1 MPDHP
6 LSCLSL
12 LIIADDL
19 SGAADCAIPCVAA
32 GLETWVALD
41 ETALP
46 PVTTRVLA
54 LDADTRRLPPERAA
68 MRVSTLLQHVHQSAC
83 LWFKKFDS
91 TLRGNVGAELAAAL
105 RVRRQTAPQSLAL
118 VAPAFPSMGRY
129 TRDGQQ
135 YLNDIPVEQTEAWQ
149 HDRLSGRAHVPTL
162 LEEAGLRVASIGLE
176 LIRAPSGALQMTLAR
191 QQGLYDAVVCDAE
204 TEDDLR
210 RITQAGLSLG
220 TPLVWGG
227 SAGLARHLP
236 AEAGLR
242 GNVTS
247 ASASGCAT
255 GPLLFVVGSMSSIS
269 QSQVKRLLPTIQALH
284 VKLSPALLR
293 AGETTPAWHETRQTL
308 LRAVTNGQDVVIQ
321 LEQEGLPNGAEGLQ
335 LCQSLARLVAPL
347 SSLLGGV
354 FATGGET
361 ARAVFTSFGITSLH
375 LRGEV
380 EPGVP
385 LAHAAISQNGSRPL
399 PVITKAGAFGQPE
412 TLVRCAQILRAP
424 ESFCIQK
431 GKIS

>member
-6 LSCLSL
+6 LPSLSL

-46 PVTTRVLA
+46 PATTNVLA
-54 LDADTRRLPPERAA
+54 IDADTRRLSPALAA
-68 MRVSTLLQHVHQSAC
+68 ARVATILQQVHQDSA

-91 TLRGNVGAELAAAL
+91 TLRGHIGAELEATL
-105 RVRRQTAPQSLAL
+105 KVRRQTAPQSLAL

-129 TRDGQQ
+129 TRGGQQ
-135 YLNDIPVEQTEAWQ
+135 YLNETPVEQTEAWQ
-149 HDRLSGRAHVPTL
+149 HDWLSGRAHMPTL
-162 LEEAGLRVASIGLE
+162 LEAAGLRVALIGLD
-176 LIRAPSGALQMTLAR
+176 LIRGSSTALQEALSR
-191 QQGLYDAVVCDAE
+191 HRNLCDAIVCDAE

-210 RITQAGLSLG
+210 RIAQAGLSWG
-220 TPLVWGG
+220 QPLVWGG
-227 SAGLARHLP
+227 SAGLARHLTS
-236 AEAGLR
+236 EAGLR
-242 GNVTS
+242 GDMTQTS
-247 ASASGCAT
+247 ASNGAK

-269 QSQVKRLLPTIQALH
+269 QAQVRMLLPTIKALH
-284 VKLSPALLR
+284 IKLSPSLLR
-293 AGETTPAWHETRQTL
+293 AGDTSQTWHEIRQTL
-308 LRAVTNGQDVVIQ
+308 LQAATDGQDIVLQ

-347 SSLLGGV
+347 ASLLGGC

-361 ARAVFTSFGITSLH
+361 ARAVLTSFGITSLH

-380 EPGVP
+380 ESGVP
-385 LAHAAISQNGSRPL
+385 LAHATLAQNGTQPL
-399 PVITKAGAFGQPE
+399 PVITKAGAFGQPD
-412 TLVRCAQILRAP
+412 TLVRCAQLLRTP
-424 ESFCIQK
+424 HSFCIQR